1 MIKRILCFSNP
12 AYLKLKLNQIVIEI
26 PEVVYGKGV
35 PDNLRQ
41 EGVKTAPMRV
51 TDKQFG
57 DMELFD
63 CKHEAPLNQP
73 VQQLELF

>member
-35 PDNLRQ
+35 PDNMRQ
-41 EGVKTAPMRV
+41 EGGGKQCPSKMWGIHNSLPLLISVKDV
-51 TDKQFG
+51 VNLLQSY
-57 DMELFD
+57 
-63 CKHEAPLNQP
+63 
-73 VQQLELF
+73 

>member
-35 PDNLRQ
+35 SDNMRQ
-41 EGVKTAPMRV
+41 EGVRTVQKMPMYIFSGSSVCYHQR
-51 TDKQFG
+51 
-57 DMELFD
+57 ER
-63 CKHEAPLNQP
+63 
-73 VQQLELF
+73 